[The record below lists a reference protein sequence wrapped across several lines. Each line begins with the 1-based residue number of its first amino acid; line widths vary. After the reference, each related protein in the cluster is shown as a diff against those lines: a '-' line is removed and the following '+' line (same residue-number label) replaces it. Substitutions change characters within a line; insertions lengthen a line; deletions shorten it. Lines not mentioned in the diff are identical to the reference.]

1 MGSIV
6 RLHDDGD
13 REVQELLPWYVTG
26 QLEPDEHARVGAHVE
41 TCPEFQVG
49 VRFQERLRAEIA
61 RLPFEVE
68 EGWAKMKRQ
77 LEAEGRALPAGAA
90 AVRAPTFGAHWLGW
104 GIAAAMTMAVG
115 VSLVPKAPPQNATY
129 QTLGAKPVAQPGNLV
144 VIFRPDTTE
153 SALREMLNASQT
165 RLVDGP
171 TAADAYVLRAPAA
184 TRDAV
189 VATLRANRNVVLAQ
203 PIDP

>member
-6 RLHDDGD
+6 RLHDDEH
-13 REVQELLPWYVTG
+13 RELQELLPWYVTG
-26 QLEPDEHARVGAHVE
+26 QLEPDEHARVAAHVE
-41 TCPEFQVG
+41 SCPDCRDE
-49 VRFQERLRAEIA
+49 VRFQKRLQAEIA
-61 RLPFEVE
+61 RLPLEVE
-68 EGWAKMKRQ
+68 EGWAQMKRR
-77 LEAEGRALPAGAA
+77 LEAEDRPGPVAA
-90 AVRAPTFGAHWLGW
+90 RPSRFRTRWVGW
-104 GIAAAMTMAVG
+104 GIAAALTVAVG
-115 VSLVPKAPPQNATY
+115 ASLVPNAPSEKATY
-129 QTLGAKPVAQPGNLV
+129 QTLSARPVAQPGNLV

-153 SALREMLNASQT
+153 KSIREMLKASQA

-171 TAADAYVLRAPAA
+171 TEADAYVLHAPAA